1 LKIKKEKENNMA
13 KKSKMIP
20 VIFVETF
27 KGGKYLFRTD
37 KPYETEMNQ
46 LFASLIVQS
55 GPGSICTVSKRQLN
69 KAQYNETQQVKIM
82 NGMLQTT

>member
-1 LKIKKEKENNMA
+1 MA
-13 KKSKMIP
+13 KKKMIP
-20 VIFVETF
+20 VVFVETF

-46 LFASLIVQS
+46 LFSSLIVQS
-55 GPGSICTVSKRQLN
+55 GPGSICTVSKRQMN
-69 KAQYNETQQVKIM
+69 ITDYDEATSVKIM